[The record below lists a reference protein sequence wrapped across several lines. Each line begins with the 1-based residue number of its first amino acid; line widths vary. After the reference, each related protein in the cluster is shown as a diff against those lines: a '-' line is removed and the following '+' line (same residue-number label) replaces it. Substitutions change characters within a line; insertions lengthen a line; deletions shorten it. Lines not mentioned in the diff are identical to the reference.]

1 MISTFKRNQH
11 FKKVL
16 VNKAFTHAQEQKKA
30 MPLRHSAY
38 ILFSVR
44 LRPLYKQINN
54 YSYVRTIPTKWKKW
68 AYNQFPYLL
77 SSYLRI
83 AIFKKGACRLSTS
96 YPRPIYKPRHV
107 YEIYIGKIE
116 ARELVFSRFQ
126 IVWRIGMPKR
136 SENWKAGSTVIKP
149 LSIILKNTEIKFI
162 LST

>member
-83 AIFKKGACRLSTS
+83 AIFKKGACRLSHVVSTS
-96 YPRPIYKPRHV
+96 YLQATPRLWNLHRQNR
-107 YEIYIGKIE
+107 GKRACFQQISNCVTYWN
-116 ARELVFSRFQ
+116 AQTKRELES
-126 IVWRIGMPKR
+126 G
-136 SENWKAGSTVIKP
+136 
-149 LSIILKNTEIKFI
+149 
-162 LST
+162 

>member
-11 FKKVL
+11 FRKVL

-30 MPLRHSAY
+30 MPLRHSAC

-68 AYNQFPYLL
+68 AYNQFSYLL

-83 AIFKKGACRLSTS
+83 AIFKKALAGYPGRIHVLSTS
-96 YPRPIYKPRHV
+96 HAVFMKSTSAKSRQESLFSADFKLCDVLECPNEAR
-107 YEIYIGKIE
+107 IGK
-116 ARELVFSRFQ
+116 RDPQ
-126 IVWRIGMPKR
+126 
-136 SENWKAGSTVIKP
+136 
-149 LSIILKNTEIKFI
+149 
-162 LST
+162 